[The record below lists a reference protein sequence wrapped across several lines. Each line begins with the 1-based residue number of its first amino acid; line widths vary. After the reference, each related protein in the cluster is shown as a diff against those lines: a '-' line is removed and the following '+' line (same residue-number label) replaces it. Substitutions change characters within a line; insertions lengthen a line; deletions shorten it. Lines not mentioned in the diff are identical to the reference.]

1 MLRRVDETTAQA
13 PAYGLF
19 APFDVASRTLRQP
32 VSVATPR
39 PGHTPV
45 LRQGGPH
52 RIAAPPWFLAL
63 PACRLSGRHSLDRSR
78 PPGCPPLVR
87 HGEHPALVLRHV
99 AGGHVLQAGPEFL
112 DLAAKRHAGGGG
124 LDEGGPPVA
133 GVGPAADEAGSFQA
147 LDHPGHRGRVGI
159 ESRGEVG
166 LRDPQLPCSTH
177 IRSHRAATEPG
188 DHDPPRGPGEGRPTG
203 RCLPFPADSLPS
215 SLDAAGQTHPLRRH
229 LGKMREYH

>member
-1 MLRRVDETTAQA
+1 MSRAGRSGNRSVSPRRVRGIYQCYGKEAPTA
-13 PAYGLF
+13 
-19 APFDVASRTLRQP
+19 S
-32 VSVATPR
+32 PR
-39 PGHTPV
+39 
-45 LRQGGPH
+45 R
-52 RIAAPPWFLAL
+52 PWFLAL

-124 LDEGGPPVA
+124 LDEGSPPVA

-177 IRSHRAATEPG
+177 IRPHRAAT
-188 DHDPPRGPGEGRPTG
+188 RTG
-203 RCLPFPADSLPS
+203 RSRPSPGPWRGAAYGPLPTVSSGFPAVV
-215 SLDAAGQTHPLRRH
+215 TRRS
-229 LGKMREYH
+229 RSDTPFTQASRQNA